1 MKSTARLAGHPV
13 HPMLIPYPFALL
25 SASTVFDLI
34 AHRRPRQPH
43 ARRMYDGHYGQTA
56 AHLQDAG
63 LLAAVGAAIP
73 GVIDYFGSVPEG
85 TTAKRDATWHAALN
99 SSALGAFLL
108 ARRERRA
115 DGGTS
120 DRGITL
126 SLLGTTLLG
135 LGGWLGG
142 NLVYHHH
149 VGVNDESPTALRE
162 PARRQ
167 GLRRTS
173 HAS

>member
-1 MKSTARLAGHPV
+1 
-13 HPMLIPYPFALL
+13 MLIPYPFALL
-25 SASTVFDLI
+25 SASTVFDLM
-34 AHRRPRQPH
+34 AHQRRRQPH
-43 ARRMYDGHYGQTA
+43 PRRRPGNHFGHTA

-63 LLAAVGAAIP
+63 LLAAVAAAVP
-73 GVIDYFGSVPEG
+73 GLIDYFGSVPDG

-115 DGGTS
+115 DGGTT
-120 DRGITL
+120 DAGITL

-149 VGVNDESPTALRE
+149 IGVDDASPSAVRE
-162 PARRQ
+162 AAPQPRLPQ
-167 GLRRTS
+167 NVS
-173 HAS
+173 HAV